1 MAGGIFRDISA
12 SYEATPLDYL
22 ILLFRYS
29 KIHNNKNE
37 KMNPDAVSLMD
48 VPLAEN
54 LVKSITNMPNI
65 PNMPHFDPF
74 FCIMNFEISK
84 K

>member
-1 MAGGIFRDISA
+1 MVSVSVTVSTETLQQNHCYGHKMAGGIFRDISA
-12 SYEATPLDYL
+12 SNEATPLDFDYF

-48 VPLAEN
+48 P
-54 LVKSITNMPNI
+54 
-65 PNMPHFDPF
+65 
-74 FCIMNFEISK
+74 
-84 K
+84 